1 MEKKKSVEAEK
12 WDKVEEFIMKNF
24 SDNERPDIDNILF
37 LIGVQELGQGNKN
50 FAKEDKLNLMHIA
63 VCRLLEP
70 YGYYRFDGTDEEGW
84 PQFEF
89 LEELPQLRPNE
100 QSILMRRAIIR
111 YFEEKE
117 LI

>member
-84 PQFEF
+84 PRFEF